1 MGNVVRVLALV
12 AYGIGPLTVLE
23 LSKLSVLICNVDVV
37 LDVLVL
43 ERELALADEICLLD
57 RLSQI

>member
-12 AYGIGPLTVLE
+12 ANSICAFTVLE
-23 LSKLSVLICNVDVV
+23 LCKLSVLICNVDVV